1 MDQTALFN
9 LTYGL
14 FLASVEEGGKKNA
27 CIINTAIQVT
37 SEPNGMTVT
46 MLKSNLTTQL
56 ICKKGSLAISV
67 ISQECTLDV
76 IKGFGLRSGK
86 ECNKFEE
93 VEHKIDGKGNPY
105 LQKGMLAF
113 MSLEVSSII
122 DLGTHYLF
130 ICKVTEAENLEKGKP
145 MSYAD
150 YRILKS
156 GGSLQNSDEKPAVK
170 SYVCTVCHYVYD
182 GDTPFSE
189 LPDNWMCPV
198 CGKSKEVFVEG

>member
-1 MDQTALFN
+1 MDQSALFN

-14 FLASVEEGGKKNA
+14 FVAGVEEGGKKNA
-27 CIINTAIQVT
+27 CIINTAIQAT
-37 SEPNGMTVT
+37 SEPNGMIVT
-46 MLKSNLTTQL
+46 MLKTNLTTQL

-67 ISQECTLDV
+67 ISQSCSLDV
-76 IKGFGLRSGK
+76 IKDFGLRSGRD
-86 ECNKFEE
+86 CNKLED

-105 LQKGMLAF
+105 LEKGMLAY
-113 MSLEVSSII
+113 MSLEVSSIL

-156 GGSLQNSDEKPAVK
+156 GGALQASDEKPAVK
-170 SYVCTVCHYVYD
+170 NYICSVCHYVYD
-182 GDTPFSE
+182 GDTPFAE
-189 LPDNWMCPV
+189 LPDNFTCPV
-198 CGKSKEVFVEG
+198 CGKSKEVFIEG